1 MRQLM
6 ALGIAVGIAVPTLR
20 GQTPGDGAG
29 VVFTEL
35 SIKASQTLE
44 TSFSASDVARR
55 YVVHS
60 GTALGLIRWAYPAV
74 TTEVVGAPPWAATE
88 RFDIRA
94 SWSAPFAGSM
104 EAMLRTLL
112 AQRFGF
118 AGHYESIEAP
128 AFALTVASR
137 DGSLGPR
144 IRARDV
150 VCPSAPGGSRP
161 DPRGDTPPVCGWHGK
176 RSADGAG
183 IHMTAN
189 GVTMEQLARM
199 FSVDN
204 RPLVNRTGLTG
215 RFQFELDYRRPYEL
229 ETAPDGTVALV
240 PLTDPAPGHTELP
253 LALFEQLG
261 LGLEPVTMPS
271 QVFVVD
277 RMQRPI
283 TD

>member
-1 MRQLM
+1 MRRLFVC
-6 ALGIAVGIAVPTLR
+6 AIAGAIAVPTLR
-20 GQTPGDGAG
+20 GQTPADGAG

-35 SIKASQTLE
+35 SIKASQTSE
-44 TSFSASDVARR
+44 TSFAASDAARR
-55 YVVHS
+55 YVARS
-60 GTALGLIRWAYPAV
+60 FTALALIRGAYATA
-74 TTEVVGAPPWAATE
+74 TTEVVGAPSWAATD

-94 SWSAPFAGSM
+94 SWSAPFRGSM

-112 AQRFGF
+112 AQRFGL
-118 AGHYESIEAP
+118 AGHYESIDAP

-144 IRARDV
+144 LQAVDV
-150 VCPSAPGGSRP
+150 VCPSAPGVSRP
-161 DPRGDTPPVCGWHGK
+161 DPRSDTPPVCGWRSR

-183 IHMTAN
+183 THLTAN

-199 FSVDN
+199 FSVDQ
-204 RPLVNRTGLTG
+204 RPLVDRTGLTG
-215 RFQFELDYRRPYEL
+215 RFQLELDYRRQYKL
-229 ETAPDGTVALV
+229 ETAADGSMAPV
-240 PLTDPAPGHTELP
+240 PTDPVPGHVDLRV
-253 LALFEQLG
+253 ALFEQLG
-261 LGLEPVTMPS
+261 LDLEPITMKS